1 MVLML
6 TPAIAMESKRGLD
19 SFQHGSIDAIKNARG
34 HSNMGNIYFQQENY
48 VSALKEYQIAYNL
61 TKNTNSS
68 SVYLYN
74 MSKCFMKINNY
85 KLAQDA
91 LLGAISKDCM
101 NLTYYDAL
109 VDTYIALGETKKE
122 LQNYISDNS
131 NPYNR
136 IVVGL
141 IYLKTGK
148 KTSAKVIFDEFIS
161 SNPDMLITNDIKAI
175 LREL

>member
-1 MVLML
+1 ML
-6 TPAIAMESKRGLD
+6 TSAFAMDSKRGLD
-19 SFQHGSIDAIKNARG
+19 GFERASIDAIKNARG
-34 HSNMGNIYFQQENY
+34 HSNMGNIYFHQENY

-74 MSKCFMKINNY
+74 ISKCFMKTGRY

-91 LLGAISKDCM
+91 IMGAILKDCM

-109 VDTYIALGETKKE
+109 VDTFIALNETENE
-122 LQNYISDNS
+122 LRKHLNDNS

-136 IVVGL
+136 IVAGL
-141 IYLKTGK
+141 IYLKTNQ
-148 KTSAKVIFDEFIS
+148 KTNAKIIFDEFIS
-161 SNPDMLITNDIKAI
+161 SNPDMLITNDVKVI
-175 LREL
+175 LKRL